1 LRVWGRSQKAVE
13 RLGGLFPFVSTD
25 EIATAE
31 GADLCVLCT
40 PIGIMESL
48 AQRIA
53 PALSPRTTV
62 TDVGS
67 VKTSVVARLEGVLG
81 RQFVGSHPM
90 AGSEQSGFQAAR
102 PDLFGGAI
110 CILTPTTASAPQ
122 ALTAVRELWQSVG
135 CRLVELSPE
144 KHDECIARVSHLPH
158 AVASALVNA
167 INLRVPDAGALAGG
181 GYRDAT
187 RIAAGPS
194 AMWREIL
201 LENRDRVLAGLDDF
215 LKTIA
220 DMKELI
226 AARDSAGLEL
236 FLERAKEIRENLP

>member
-1 LRVWGRSQKAVE
+1 MRALHADRHHG
-13 RLGGLFPFVSTD
+13 
-25 EIATAE
+25 IA
-31 GADLCVLCT
+31 G
-40 PIGIMESL
+40 PKN
-48 AQRIA
+48 A

-81 RQFVGSHPM
+81 RQFLGPIPWLARSRRL
-90 AGSEQSGFQAAR
+90 SGGPAR
-102 PDLFGGAI
+102 SLWRGHLYPHAYHGLPPSPHRRA
-110 CILTPTTASAPQ
+110 
-122 ALTAVRELWQSVG
+122 ELWQSVG
-135 CRLVELSPE
+135 CLLVELSPE

-226 AARDSAGLEL
+226 AAGTPPAGC
-236 FLERAKEIRENLP
+236 F

>member
-1 LRVWGRSQKAVE
+1 VE
-13 RLGGLFPFVSTD
+13 RLAGLFPFVSTD
-25 EIATAE
+25 ELATAD

-48 AQRIA
+48 ARRIA
-53 PALSPRTTV
+53 AALSSETTV

-67 VKTSVVARLEGVLG
+67 VKAGVVSRLERVLG
-81 RQFVGSHPM
+81 QRFVGSHPM
-90 AGSEQSGFQAAR
+90 AGSEQSGFGGAR
-102 PDLFGGAI
+102 PDLFGGAV
-110 CILTPTTASAPQ
+110 CIVTPTLASAPESL
-122 ALTAVRELWQSVG
+122 AAVRELWQGVG

-167 INLRVPDAGALAGG
+167 ISLGVPDAGALAGG

-201 LENRDRVLAGLDDF
+201 LENREGVLAGLNDF
-215 LKTIA
+215 SKTIS
-220 DMKELI
+220 DMKDLI
-226 AARDSAGLEL
+226 VARDSAGLEL
-236 FLERAKEIRENLP
+236 FLQRAKEIRENLS